1 MRTTVQ
7 IDSELL
13 ETLKE
18 QARQK
23 NVSFTHFLNQTLR
36 AGIQAALASA
46 VKRPHFEEKTYSMGT
61 PRLTLDKAL
70 ALSATLEDE
79 EIIQKL
85 LPRK

>member
-18 QARQK
+18 QARQQ

-36 AGIQAALASA
+36 AGIQAARASA
-46 VKRPHFEEKTYSMGT
+46 VKKPRFEEKTFSMGT
-61 PRLTLDKAL
+61 PRLPLDKAL
-70 ALSATLEDE
+70 ALAATLEDE
-79 EIIQKL
+79 ETIQKL